1 MPGASAATMDMLA
14 TMNRSL
20 ATQPLAQPQPQGQT
34 QPRPQAGSSSSTS
47 AVGAAGPSR
56 ASSGSHPTLLT
67 GYDNTLGEQGGIV
80 GYSGGYR
87 YPYTNGNGNA
97 NMGGQ
102 VDGYGN
108 EPGMV
113 GAGGPGYTYP
123 AQVSLPLRLSSA
135 RPSWQTDHPI
145 SIHLTLIP
153 LSLRPAD

>member
-1 MPGASAATMDMLA
+1 MPGASAATMDLLA

-20 ATQPLAQPQPQGQT
+20 ASQPQPQPQGQG
-34 QPRPQAGSSSSTS
+34 QGRPQAGSSSSTS
-47 AVGAAGPSR
+47 TTVAAGPSC

-87 YPYTNGNGNA
+87 YPYTNGNGNGSV
-97 NMGGQ
+97 GGQ
-102 VDGYGN
+102 FDWYGN
-108 EPGMV
+108 EPSMV
-113 GAGGPGYTYP
+113 AAGGPGYTYP

-135 RPSWQTDHPI
+135 RPRWKTDDPI
-145 SIHLTLIP
+145 SIHLTSIP